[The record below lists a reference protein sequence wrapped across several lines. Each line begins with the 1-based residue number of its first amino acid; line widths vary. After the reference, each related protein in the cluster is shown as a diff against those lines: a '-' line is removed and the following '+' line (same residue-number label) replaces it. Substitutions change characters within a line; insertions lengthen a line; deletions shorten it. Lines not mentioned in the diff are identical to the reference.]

1 MAVQSLFLITPIKMK
16 DLSMKISGVMTPDPF
31 CLRTTDTVGYAA
43 SKFREEK
50 IDAAPVV
57 DEAGKPVGLFTKT
70 HLFDVVEGGHDSGAS
85 VERWMTSPVTTVAPH
100 SPAEDVLKGRFPA
113 APVVDAEGRIVG
125 IVTRDDVRNSLLV
138 EFGKSHEK
146 LKTILESSY
155 NAIIAI
161 DAKGFVT
168 NWNSASERITGI
180 GRKQAIGRM
189 LTDVLPMSELMTV
202 LKNGRTKRGQK
213 LQLGQTV
220 AITNRAP
227 IIKGGEIVGAVAVLQ
242 DISDLESIAAE
253 LKTTRELNKELDAI
267 IDSVY
272 EGLYITDGQANT
284 LKINK
289 AYTRLTGI
297 KGDEVLGKN
306 MKELVDSGYYSQSVT
321 LLVLEKKKP
330 VTIMHV
336 IKGKKKYLITG
347 NPVYN
352 ENNEIFRVVTT
363 VRDVTELNRLKQK
376 LETAEKLSAKYHLEI
391 QHLRSQ
397 QMKQTEFI
405 ERSEKMK
412 DVLNLAF
419 QAAKG
424 SATVLILG
432 ETGVGKE
439 LVARYIHKNSPRSQA
454 PFINVNCAAIPE
466 NLLESELFGYE
477 KGAFTDATTFKPG
490 MFELADTGTIFLDE
504 IGDLAFSLQAKL
516 LRVLQEKEVTRIGGT
531 KHRKLNIRII
541 AATNRDLGRLVKE
554 GSFREDL
561 YYRLNVIPILI
572 PPLRM
577 RMEEIPYLARHFLA
591 VLNKQYGRS
600 KAMDDRD
607 IETLMQYTWPGNIR
621 ELRNIIERWVVV
633 ENEDLISLVRLEDEG
648 LPAPFQQSDKAV
660 LLKEAVSEL
669 EKRLLSEALTSGGS
683 TRKAA
688 RQLGISQPSFLRRA
702 RKYGIDTGW

>member
-1 MAVQSLFLITPIKMK
+1 MN
-16 DLSMKISGVMTPDPF
+16 ISDIMNPDPF
-31 CLRTTDTVGYAA
+31 CLQTTDTVRYAA
-43 SKFREEK
+43 SKFREK
-50 IDAAPVV
+50 SIDAAPVV
-57 DEAGKPVGLFTKT
+57 DEARKPIGIFTKA
-70 HLFDVVEGGHDSGAS
+70 HLFDVVAGGHDGFAP
-85 VERWMTSPVTTVAPH
+85 VEQWMSLPVPAVPIHT
-100 SPAEDVLKGRFPA
+100 PAEDILKGRL
-113 APVVDAEGRIVG
+113 PVVVVVDPAGRILG
-125 IVTRDDVRNSLLV
+125 MATREDFRNALLL
-138 EFGKSHEK
+138 EFEKSHEK

-161 DAKGFVT
+161 NAKGFIT
-168 NWNSASERITGI
+168 NWNSAAERITGI
-180 GRKQAIGRM
+180 NRKQANGRL
-189 LTDVLPMSELMTV
+189 LTEVLPMSELMTV

-213 LQLGQTV
+213 LQLGRTV

-242 DISDLESIAAE
+242 DVSDLESIAAE
-253 LKTTRELNKELDAI
+253 LKSTRELNKELDAI

-272 EGLYITDGQANT
+272 EGLYITDAEANT
-284 LKINK
+284 LRINK
-289 AYTRLTGI
+289 AYTRMTGI
-297 KGDEVLGKN
+297 KADEVLGKN

-330 VTIMHV
+330 ITIMHV
-336 IKGKKKYLITG
+336 IKGRKRYLITG

-352 ENNEIFRVVTT
+352 EKNEIFRVVTT

-376 LETAEKLSAKYHLEI
+376 LETAEKLSARYHLEI
-391 QHLRSQ
+391 QHLRNQ
-397 QMKQTEFI
+397 QMKQTEVI

-412 DVLNLAF
+412 DVLNLAY
-419 QAAKG
+419 QAAQG
-424 SATVLILG
+424 NATVLILG

-439 LVARYIHKNSPRSQA
+439 LVARYIHKNSPRNQA

-477 KGAFTDATTFKPG
+477 KGAFTDATTSKPG

-531 KHRKLNIRII
+531 KHRRLDLRII

-554 GSFREDL
+554 GAFREDL

-572 PPLRM
+572 PPLRV
-577 RMEEIPYLARHFLA
+577 RKEEIPYLARHFLA
-591 VLNKQYGRS
+591 ALNKQYGRS
-600 KAMDDRD
+600 KAMGDRD
-607 IETLMQYTWPGNIR
+607 VETLMHYTWPGNIR
-621 ELRNIIERWVVV
+621 ELRNIIERWVVID
-633 ENEDLISLVRLEDEG
+633 NEDLISLVHLEGEG
-648 LPAPFQQSDKAV
+648 LPVPFQRSDTAV
-660 LLKEAVSEL
+660 RLKDAVSEL
-669 EKRLLSEALTSGGS
+669 EKRLLSKALENGGS

-688 RQLGISQPSFLRRA
+688 RQLGISQPSLLRRA

>member
-1 MAVQSLFLITPIKMK
+1 MK
-16 DLSMKISGVMTPDPF
+16 TSDVMNADPF
-31 CLRTTDTVGYAA
+31 CLHANDTVQYAA
-43 SKFREEK
+43 TKFREK
-50 IDAAPVV
+50 RIDAAPVI
-57 DEAGKPVGLFTKT
+57 DETGKAVGLFTKT
-70 HLFDVVEGGHDSGAS
+70 HLFHVVEGGHDGTGS
-85 VERWMTSPVTTVAPH
+85 VGQWMTAPVKTVPLHGA
-100 SPAEDVLKGRFPA
+100 AEDLLKGKLHA
-113 APVVDAEGRIVG
+113 APVVDSQGRVVG
-125 IVTRDDVRNSLLV
+125 LLTRDNVRDSLLM
-138 EFGKSHEK
+138 EFEKSHEK
-146 LKTILESSY
+146 LKTVLESSY

-168 NWNSASERITGI
+168 NWNSAAERITGI
-180 GRKQAIGRM
+180 DRTEANGR
-189 LTDVLPMSELMTV
+189 LLNDVLPMSELMTV

-213 LQLGQTV
+213 LQLGQTL

-289 AYTRLTGI
+289 AYTRMTGI
-297 KGDEVLGKN
+297 KAEEVLGRN
-306 MKELVDSGYYSQSVT
+306 MKELVDNGYYSQSVS

-347 NPVYN
+347 NPVFN
-352 ENNEIFRVVTT
+352 EKNEIFRVVTT
-363 VRDVTELNRLKQK
+363 VRDVSELNRLKQK

-412 DVLNLAF
+412 DVLNVAY
-419 QAAKG
+419 QAAQG
-424 SATVLILG
+424 NATVLILG

-439 LVARYIHKNSPRSQA
+439 LVGRYIHKNSPRNQA

-477 KGAFTDATTFKPG
+477 KGAFTDATTSKPG

-504 IGDLAFSLQAKL
+504 IGDLAFGLQGKL

-531 KHRKLNIRII
+531 KHRRLDIRII
-541 AATNRDLGRLVKE
+541 AATNRDLGKLVKE
-554 GSFREDL
+554 GTFREDL
-561 YYRLNVIPILI
+561 FYRLNVIPILI
-572 PPLRM
+572 PPLRV
-577 RMEEIPYLARHFLA
+577 RKEEIPYLANHFLA
-591 VLNKQYGRS
+591 ILNKQYGRS
-600 KAMDDRD
+600 KSMRDRD
-607 IETLMQYTWPGNIR
+607 MEILMQYTWPGNIR
-621 ELRNIIERWVVV
+621 ELRNIIERWIVID
-633 ENEDLISLVRLEDEG
+633 NEDLVSLVHLENEG
-648 LPAPFQQSDKAV
+648 MPASFQQADKAV
-660 LLKEAVSEL
+660 RLRDAVSEI
-669 EKRLLSEALTSGGS
+669 EKRLLTQALEKGS

-688 RQLGISQPSFLRRA
+688 RQLGISQPSLLRRA
-702 RKYGIDTGW
+702 RKYGIETG